1 MKILAVSDKESGL
14 LWDFFRP
21 EYLADIDLILACG
34 DLDPRY
40 LEFLVTFAHC
50 PLLYVHGNHDGKYKK
65 IPPLGC
71 DNIEDTIYVY
81 NGVRILGLG
90 GSMRYRPGEHQY
102 TEKEMRRR
110 VRKLWS
116 NLRKH
121 GGFDILLTHAPAYG
135 QGDLNSTAHGG
146 FKTFLE
152 LMDKYEPSYHIH
164 GHVHLNYTPMAKRI
178 RTYKNTTLINAYE
191 KYVFEFEGERDRR
204 QREGRKLSIMQ
215 WIRKHLI

>member
-1 MKILAVSDKESGL
+1 
-14 LWDFFRP
+14 
-21 EYLADIDLILACG
+21 
-34 DLDPRY
+34 
-40 LEFLVTFAHC
+40 
-50 PLLYVHGNHDGKYKK
+50 
-65 IPPLGC
+65 
-71 DNIEDTIYVY
+71 
-81 NGVRILGLG
+81 
-90 GSMRYRPGEHQY
+90 MRYRPGEHQY
-102 TEKEMRRR
+102 TEKEMRKRA
-110 VRKLWS
+110 RKLRS
-116 NLRKH
+116 KLRKH
-121 GGFDILLTHAPAYG
+121 GGFDILLTHAPAYD

-204 QREGRKLSIMQ
+204 QREERKLSIMQ